1 MSYQGKLCEGGGG
14 GVSIIKRGDD
24 DKNGFESSRRI
35 PDQVSSGEVYGT

>member
-1 MSYQGKLCEGGGG
+1 MSYQGKLCEG